1 MAGLQEENKMNGL
14 AEATKA
20 TTEAVA
26 IAKSVGWSVKKYRS
40 LSHRRGVA
48 YEADLYLNS
57 KKVGWVECQGIGDGA
72 AARFF
77 SGDDDARSLFIDCA
91 QTAFKGTEFEFLAD
105 EFFVEAVLEASGK

>member
-1 MAGLQEENKMNGL
+1 MNGL

-20 TTEAVA
+20 TTEATA
-26 IAKSVGWSVKKYRS
+26 IAKSVGWSVKNYRS

-57 KKVGWVECQGIGDGA
+57 KKVGWVECQGIGDDA
-72 AARFF
+72 VARFT
-77 SGDDDARSLFIDCA
+77 GDGRDAAEVLFVQCA
-91 QTAFKGTEFEFLAD
+91 AQAFKGTEFEFLAD

>member
-1 MAGLQEENKMNGL
+1 MNGL

-20 TTEAVA
+20 TTEAAA

-72 AARFF
+72 VARFTN
-77 SGDDDARSLFIDCA
+77 DNRDAERLFLDCA
-91 QTAFKGTEFEFLAD
+91 EQAFKGTEFAFLAD